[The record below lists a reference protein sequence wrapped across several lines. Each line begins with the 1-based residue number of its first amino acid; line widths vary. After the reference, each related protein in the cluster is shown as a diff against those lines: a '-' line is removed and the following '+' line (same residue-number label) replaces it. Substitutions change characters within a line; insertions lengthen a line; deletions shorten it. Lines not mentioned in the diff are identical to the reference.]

1 MHYEGKEDGNR
12 VFRQGATATEY
23 EWYSKLFSG
32 QYGCL
37 TVGMRYKVNWLL
49 KFRVFKVN
57 YMERRRVLLR
67 KLSCGTKGK

>member
-1 MHYEGKEDGNR
+1 
-12 VFRQGATATEY
+12 
-23 EWYSKLFSG
+23 
-32 QYGCL
+32 
-37 TVGMRYKVNWLL
+37 MRYKVNWLL